1 MTVVGMMSMN
11 SVVADVSQRAQYMT
25 NDRQRFR
32 ASSAAGAVG
41 SFLLNVMVIAWQV
54 ARVLIVAIL
63 VFVEP
68 IIGFVLCGLALVGVV
83 VSVILKF
90 SGAPNFP
97 FWPALA
103 MSVGLYLAFLLY
115 VVVVRSLVPQP
126 RED

>member
-1 MTVVGMMSMN
+1 MH
-11 SVVADVSQRAQYMT
+11 D

-32 ASSAAGAVG
+32 ESSAAGAVG

-54 ARVLIVAIL
+54 ARVLIVAL
-63 VFVEP
+63 LMFVEP
-68 IIGFVLCGLALVGVV
+68 IIGFVLCGLALVGVI
-83 VSVILKF
+83 VSVILKL

-103 MSVGLYLAFLLY
+103 MSVGLYVAFLLY
-115 VVVVRSLVPQP
+115 VVVIRSLVPEP

>member
-1 MTVVGMMSMN
+1 
-11 SVVADVSQRAQYMT
+11 MT

-32 ASSAAGAVG
+32 EPRAAGVAG

-54 ARVLIVAIL
+54 ARMLIVAIL
-63 VFVEP
+63 MFVEP
-68 IIGFVLCGLALVGVV
+68 IIGFVLCGLAMVGVI

-90 SGAPNFP
+90 SGAAPNFP

-103 MSVGLYLAFLLY
+103 MSVGLYVAFLLY
-115 VVVVRSLVPQP
+115 VIVVRSLVPKP